1 MVRSAAFE
9 TALEN
14 IAPSVEVKYNDN
26 TTNTYLRLFKKPLVV
41 LCVAFVVFNP
51 FTRNLLSK
59 YLPKLFANFSDN
71 VLLKQGRTF
80 LLATVVALLYFGVD
94 YFL

>member
-1 MVRSAAFE
+1 MDQQQMQD
-9 TALEN
+9 TP
-14 IAPSVEVKYNDN
+14 PSVEVKYNDN